1 MSWGK
6 RGTAAWGRDLLR
18 RWRRDKTAAPH
29 GRSVSRDPL
38 DPVRRRLSAEHLRG
52 DGLEI
57 GALHRPLWVSADAR
71 VRYLDRLDL
80 DQLTQHYP
88 DIDRAEMTPID
99 IVDDGETL
107 ESIEDDSLD
116 FIIANHQ
123 LEHCENPLGSLRTH
137 LRKVKTGGVLYYAIP
152 DRRYTFDADR
162 DLVEFEHLVRDDR
175 EGPEISR
182 REHYLEWSRLV
193 NKLPTEAAIE
203 ADASHLMRIQYSI
216 HFHVWDFESFG
227 GFLDDAARYLDE
239 PFRVLDL
246 LRNESENIAVLR
258 RCTSVERW
266 LGALTAR
273 RRDGDR
279 GSV

>member
-1 MSWGK
+1 MPKGSDS
-6 RGTAAWGRDLLR
+6 RAAWGRDLLWRLR
-18 RWRRDKTAAPH
+18 RRKTTGVAGAPAT
-29 GRSVSRDPL
+29 RDPL
-38 DPVRRRLSAEHLRG
+38 DPVRRHLSAQYLRG

-57 GALHRPLWVSADAR
+57 GALHRPLWVSEHAQ
-71 VRYLDRLDL
+71 VRYLDRIDV

-88 DIDRAEMTPID
+88 DIDRAEMTPVD

-137 LRKVKTGGVLYYAIP
+137 LRKVKAGGVLYYAIP

-175 EGPEISR
+175 EGPEVSR

-193 NKLPTEAAIE
+193 NKLPNAAAIE
-203 ADASHLMRIQYSI
+203 ADASHLMDMRYSI
-216 HFHVWDFESFG
+216 HFHVWDFESFRS
-227 GFLDDAARYLDE
+227 FLDQAAKYLE
-239 PFRVLDL
+239 TPFRVLDL
-246 LRNESENIAVLR
+246 RRNESENIAVLR
-258 RCTSVERW
+258 RSTAVDRW
-266 LGALTAR
+266 LRAMTPGR
-273 RRDGDR
+273 RAA
-279 GSV
+279 GSA